1 MPSRYQE
8 MLRNQRQNEE
18 TARAGLSWEDGEED
32 KLVNMILKGDDYT
45 NVARDLKRTEGSV
58 KNRLYSII
66 CRQIDLGDET
76 YLSAYDKFKVSTEEL
91 EDFREKK
98 KKRDEK
104 LQQRQKTNR
113 PRSSRSSP
121 NDTPL
126 GSNNIMAHIIDI
138 KRDLASIK
146 QYFKIH

>member
-32 KLVNMILKGDDYT
+32 RLVNMLLDGNAYAD
-45 NVARDLKRTEGSV
+45 VARDLKRTEGSV
-58 KNRLYSII
+58 KNRLYSIL
-66 CRQIDLGDET
+66 CRQIDVGDET
-76 YLSAYDKFKVSTEEL
+76 YQSAYDKFKVSGEEL
-91 EDFREKK
+91 DDFREKK
-98 KKRDEK
+98 RKREEK
-104 LQQRQKTNR
+104 LQQRQKTKKTR
-113 PRSSRSSP
+113 HTS
-121 NDTPL
+121 NDTAPVA
-126 GSNNIMAHIIDI
+126 SNNIMTHILEI

>member
-32 KLVNMILKGDDYT
+32 TLMSMILKGDTYAD
-45 NVARDLKRTEGSV
+45 VARDLKRTEGSI

-66 CRQIDLGDET
+66 CRQIDVGDET
-76 YLSAYDKFKVSTEEL
+76 YLSAFDKYNVSTDEL

-98 KKRDEK
+98 KTREEK
-104 LQQRQKTNR
+104 LQQRQKNKR
-113 PRSSRSSP
+113 PRSSP
-121 NDTPL
+121 NDTPSV
-126 GSNNIMAHIIDI
+126 GSKNIMSHIIDI